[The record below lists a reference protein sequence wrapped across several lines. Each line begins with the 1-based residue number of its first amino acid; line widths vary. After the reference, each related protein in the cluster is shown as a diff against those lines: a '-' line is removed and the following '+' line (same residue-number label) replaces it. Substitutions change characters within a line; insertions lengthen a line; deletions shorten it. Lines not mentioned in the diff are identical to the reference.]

1 MQEAD
6 ILRVIISL
14 VVVVLLILG
23 AAWLTRRAGWHRKG
37 QAPSMKVLGAQSL
50 GGRNYV
56 AMVQV
61 EDTRLV
67 LGVTCQSI
75 TLLHTLP
82 AGQSHGAAAA
92 VGAYSDPKDC
102 SDPEIYSDPNGS
114 AGGLSAPDSGRM
126 GAFSRVLAQSLKR
139 K

>member
-37 QAPSMKVLGAQSL
+37 QARSMKVLGAQSL

-56 AMVQV
+56 AIVQV

-67 LGVTCQSI
+67 LGVTAQSI

-82 AGQSHGAAAA
+82 AGQSHDAAAA
-92 VGAYSDPKDC
+92 GAYSDPKGC
-102 SDPEIYSDPNGS
+102 SDPEIYSDPNDS

-139 K
+139 R